1 MTMNYYVLAC
11 ETGRES
17 KNITLLKKTV
27 ERFMPGCHIEA
38 YSPVRESREFCA
50 KTWSMKVRP
59 ILPGYIIVISDSE
72 LWRIQKDIFMMSET
86 CYGFLR
92 NLDKSYELRGSDRDF
107 AQWIED
113 NQGFIRTSSVRY
125 YNRGGLCPDQRIT
138 VLSGPLKDLKGRILS
153 VYKGVRV
160 TVEINFLNEVKR
172 ISLPIEIVERVGDD
186 VTAGE
191 KLSGNL
197 NDQNK
202 FR

>member
-1 MTMNYYVLAC
+1 
-11 ETGRES
+11 
-17 KNITLLKKTV
+17 
-27 ERFMPGCHIEA
+27 
-38 YSPVRESREFCA
+38 
-50 KTWSMKVRP
+50 
-59 ILPGYIIVISDSE
+59 
-72 LWRIQKDIFMMSET
+72 MMSET

-113 NQGFIRTSSVRY
+113 NQGFIRTSRVRY

-186 VTAGE
+186 VAAE
-191 KLSGNL
+191 KKPSSGL
-197 NDQNK
+197 NEQNEC
-202 FR
+202 R